1 MTTITVVCPP
11 TSSMAFLESGSDLD
25 TGLVPVTLPTIDS
38 INRTRS
44 TKKPRNL
51 KGRFRGLGVCL
62 ESREGSG
69 RHAVLSPETCY
80 GPGKR
85 PGPPPAAVEGQ
96 TMKSRRRVTGHRRPL
111 LHRAIRCKKLTRD
124 QSDRTRILEES
135 GPVEPNRKVMVK
147 YAAAR
152 QATRRL
158 PLGEPPL
165 VITTHAITSFRSSHP
180 DPAGVQPRAISG
192 SSPSCHGSTTRK
204 STERVFGSERHIE
217 FSQQAILDQQATAAK
232 QKRGRK
238 TPFAPSLSVTILSS
252 EVSQISTFP
261 KFMEELIMPFKRAQV
276 PSQREI
282 LSLAEDWGKVV
293 ARRAFGDERPDLDLN
308 FDAIEAVAFQAA
320 QAVIKGTIQQS
331 LSQQMRK
338 LGETQSCPQCRRVCR
353 VETEP
358 RELI

>member
-1 MTTITVVCPP
+1 
-11 TSSMAFLESGSDLD
+11 MAFLESGSDLD

-69 RHAVLSPETCY
+69 RHAVLSPETCCR
-80 GPGKR
+80 PGKR

-124 QSDRTRILEES
+124 QSDRTRNLEES

-147 YAAAR
+147 NAAAR
-152 QATRRL
+152 RATRRL

-180 DPAGVQPRAISG
+180 DPAESSLGRFRALVRRATVARPESRPSVCSARNEIMNLASKRSWINRQPRQSKNAAALGRAGPTSYR
-192 SSPSCHGSTTRK
+192 SPLEC
-204 STERVFGSERHIE
+204 
-217 FSQQAILDQQATAAK
+217 
-232 QKRGRK
+232 
-238 TPFAPSLSVTILSS
+238 
-252 EVSQISTFP
+252 
-261 KFMEELIMPFKRAQV
+261 
-276 PSQREI
+276 
-282 LSLAEDWGKVV
+282 
-293 ARRAFGDERPDLDLN
+293 LDLLKS
-308 FDAIEAVAFQAA
+308 FAA
-320 QAVIKGTIQQS
+320 A
-331 LSQQMRK
+331 
-338 LGETQSCPQCRRVCR
+338 SCELLQPGN
-353 VETEP
+353 P
-358 RELI
+358 RNR

>member
-96 TMKSRRRVTGHRRPL
+96 TMKSRRRVTRHRRPL

-124 QSDRTRILEES
+124 QSDRTRNLEET

-147 YAAAR
+147 DAAAR
-152 QATRRL
+152 RATRRL

-180 DPAGVQPRAISG
+180 DP
-192 SSPSCHGSTTRK
+192 
-204 STERVFGSERHIE
+204 
-217 FSQQAILDQQATAAK
+217 
-232 QKRGRK
+232 
-238 TPFAPSLSVTILSS
+238 
-252 EVSQISTFP
+252 
-261 KFMEELIMPFKRAQV
+261 
-276 PSQREI
+276 RET
-282 LSLAEDWGKVV
+282 SLARFRALVRRATV
-293 ARRAFGDERPDLDLN
+293 ARPESRPSVCLARNDRNTLASQSRGINRLARRSPERAECRAVRPASLGDSLDRHSLPER
-308 FDAIEAVAFQAA
+308 
-320 QAVIKGTIQQS
+320 
-331 LSQQMRK
+331 
-338 LGETQSCPQCRRVCR
+338 
-353 VETEP
+353 
-358 RELI
+358 

>member
-1 MTTITVVCPP
+1 
-11 TSSMAFLESGSDLD
+11 MAFLESGSDLD

-69 RHAVLSPETCY
+69 RHAVLSPETCC

-124 QSDRTRILEES
+124 QSDRTRNLEES

-147 YAAAR
+147 NAAAR
-152 QATRRL
+152 RATRRL

-180 DPAGVQPRAISG
+180 DPAGVQPRAVSG

-232 QKRGRK
+232 QKRGRPG
-238 TPFAPSLSVTILSS
+238 TSRAHVLTVHLLSVSISS
-252 EVSQISTFP
+252 
-261 KFMEELIMPFKRAQV
+261 RA
-276 PSQREI
+276 SRQRAATCCNRE
-282 LSLAEDWGKVV
+282 SAES
-293 ARRAFGDERPDLDLN
+293 P
-308 FDAIEAVAFQAA
+308 
-320 QAVIKGTIQQS
+320 
-331 LSQQMRK
+331 
-338 LGETQSCPQCRRVCR
+338 TQ
-353 VETEP
+353 TAMMAW
-358 RELI
+358 

>member
-1 MTTITVVCPP
+1 MTTITVVRPP
-11 TSSMAFLESGSDLD
+11 TKSMAFLESGSDLD
-25 TGLVPVTLPTIDS
+25 IGLVPVTLPTIDS
-38 INRTRS
+38 IKRTRS

-69 RHAVLSPETCY
+69 RHAVLGPETCCR
-80 GPGKR
+80 PGKR

-96 TMKSRRRVTGHRRPL
+96 TMKSRRRVTGHRTPL

-124 QSDRTRILEES
+124 QSDRTRNLEES

-147 YAAAR
+147 NAAAR
-152 QATRRL
+152 RATRRL

-180 DPAGVQPRAISG
+180 DPAGVQPRAVSG

-232 QKRGRK
+232 QKRGRSG
-238 TPFAPSLSVTILSS
+238 TSRAHVLTVHLLSVSISS
-252 EVSQISTFP
+252 
-261 KFMEELIMPFKRAQV
+261 RA
-276 PSQREI
+276 SRQRAATCCNRE
-282 LSLAEDWGKVV
+282 SAES
-293 ARRAFGDERPDLDLN
+293 P
-308 FDAIEAVAFQAA
+308 
-320 QAVIKGTIQQS
+320 
-331 LSQQMRK
+331 
-338 LGETQSCPQCRRVCR
+338 TQ
-353 VETEP
+353 TAMMAW
-358 RELI
+358 